1 MQGRDRVGAT
11 RRRATPAHFARRHGH
26 RNPIALEP
34 IALEP
39 NGEDMNG
46 QYVNGR
52 SVNDRGSVNGAS
64 AAGRSAAGRSADGRS
79 ADGRSTDG
87 RSAGV
92 RNAAGESTAG
102 GHPGEDFLDG
112 FEQVLADAAPTGRR
126 LTRDEIES
134 RRALGARA
142 AEAGHGWR
150 SLVRA
155 HLVAGRDNWP
165 RAADPDS
172 VLAVIEQAV
181 DAFADGYER
190 AQRLVVRKEEAARRE
205 FIDDLLHGRGD
216 PGQLAAR
223 SERFG
228 LRLSRAHAVAVAE
241 GPEKYDETDP
251 VPRQVASEL
260 FARFENRR
268 ILFTTK
274 DGRMVCI
281 APGDQDDVLTHFAKR
296 SYAAT
301 GRAQVAIG
309 RSRPGTVGIGHS
321 YEEALNALDVAQRMG
336 LEEPLLRAAD
346 LLVFP
351 VLARDRQALVDLVSS
366 TLGSLEQARGG
377 AQPLLDT
384 LTAYFDTGCVAA
396 STARRLSLS
405 VRALTYRLARV
416 HTLTGADPTDPT
428 DRYTLQTAV
437 IGARLLDWPTRP
449 LSSTEASP

>member
-1 MQGRDRVGAT
+1 
-11 RRRATPAHFARRHGH
+11 
-26 RNPIALEP
+26 
-34 IALEP
+34 
-39 NGEDMNG
+39 MNG
-46 QYVNGR
+46 HHGNLTGVDRPDVTGR
-52 SVNDRGSVNGAS
+52 GGVVR
-64 AAGRSAAGRSADGRS
+64 
-79 ADGRSTDG
+79 T
-87 RSAGV
+87 SAGDG
-92 RNAAGESTAG
+92 AAVAG
-102 GHPGEDFLDG
+102 AAAAGEDFLDG
-112 FEQVLADAAPTGRR
+112 FERVLADAAPTGRR

-155 HLVAGRDNWP
+155 HLVAGRENWP

-216 PGQLAAR
+216 QGQLAAR

-251 VPRQVASEL
+251 VPRQVASDL

-309 RSRPGTVGIGHS
+309 RSRSGTVGIGHS

-366 TLGSLEQARGG
+366 TLGPLEQARGG
-377 AQPLLDT
+377 ARPLLDT

-396 STARRLSLS
+396 SAARRLSLS

-416 HTLTGADPTDPT
+416 HTLTGADPADPA

-449 LSSTEASP
+449 LSPAEATH